1 MAAAETDRL
10 VEYFFCDPQTALGRY
25 GTPAGRSVAEC
36 GHELIAG
43 ALHRYDL
50 IDGGQFPVTLQ
61 LYRGLDNFVGHLWEQ
76 EVRVLLRA
84 AALRHPALPEIVTG
98 GYRDAEATRSTGFD
112 VSGFAY
118 VVTKGAVDSLAD
130 GGLLDELRIQHAV
143 AVRQF
148 FFLSDALSVLHG
160 QKIVHRNLWPGS
172 IDVHQDTSMPVGPER
187 LQLRLSRFEMSA
199 LIGNLLRATEMDT
212 EHTAEQVT
220 RLLLGQDTE
229 ALAYC
234 APERL
239 AYLFPEQG
247 TEPADHASS
256 DVFSLGATV
265 AEWFLPEKPGPAAP
279 SGPGQ
284 ENLLAWALKRHAA
297 LRAALDDQPDLP
309 DPLRE
314 LLTDMLAH
322 HHAQRP
328 TSYEVV
334 ERISRHYE
342 EISGYWAE
350 VSDVQRP
357 YLVAFLPA
365 ESRHTLYH
373 WGWLT
378 HDPETEEGHRELAEL
393 IEQDLCGARLVHA
406 PHGAVPYVAPGAKET
421 KREAQLLL
429 IGTRA
434 AWFCQR
440 YRPFSAL
447 GTALGPPREDTLV
460 IKYTVALDSSAGRSI
475 KDDVDR
481 TRFHRTIPSVD
492 AVAYNIHPAEFAREQ
507 AGRPKWT
514 PLIDA
519 IARAVV
525 DSPTDLIYEQ
535 AFDWLLSYQEVELQ
549 AREYAYEID
558 KDDHGGRYLTLRL
571 DAARDDARRYRNS
584 MLSHYCEDPVLRPPL
599 GDFFASFASE
609 EGGDIEVL
617 DDRNGAPR
625 RHRDRRFLVSLD
637 DQLGEQAIRVR
648 LHSDSGR
655 PADRGWIRPAGD
667 LGSVVAYRRQLHA
680 RWKLL
685 GNKVLLQ
692 QLQHPT
698 TIRGLPE
705 RWKDAGAGLV
715 GGEVVTDMLVSQP
728 FFALQGPPGTG
739 KTEMTAR
746 AVVAYLRQE
755 PAARV
760 MVSAQSNWAL
770 DNLAARI
777 LERLAPEHD
786 DEQAGGTPQAQP
798 ESDAL
803 DALTVGDVIAL
814 RVTTSSSADR
824 VDDRLRPFRPAEL
837 AEARSEALQKY
848 AAKEQKE
855 AGRDSREY
863 QLIKDWEAVSKGA
876 VPELTDR
883 IRRSANLVFATC
895 SSADPE
901 HMSIISNDE
910 PFDWVLIEEAA
921 KAWPTEIAIPL
932 SQGLRWTL
940 IGDHHQLP
948 AHRRQ
953 DVERF
958 LHDSADHP
966 DPALALHGSRS
977 AEYLRVFNMFGSL
990 FEVPAAD
997 TDRGDGYLSRPV
1009 RTLNTQFRMNRPI
1022 GDLISRV
1029 FYPDPADPAGEGL
1042 IRTGKPDEPHGYSAP
1057 EWLGDASLIWLDTH
1071 ALTGCEDEP
1080 AWKNRGEVEV
1090 VAELVSRL
1098 SPRPRPRRDG
1108 IGHDALAVL
1117 TPYRHQ
1123 TDLLRARS
1131 DLAPFVRTV
1140 HAYQGREA
1148 EVVIVSLVR
1157 DRNRS
1162 EARDQPWKNLGHLVQ
1177 PDLVNVMC
1185 SRARRLLIMVGDI
1198 EHFADSGVEFW
1209 PRVCNAFRR
1218 HGRVLPAGQ
1227 AFRD

>member
-1 MAAAETDRL
+1 MEAAETDRL

-25 GTPAGRSVAEC
+25 GTPAGRNVAEC
-36 GHELIAG
+36 SHELISG

-50 IDGGQFPVTLQ
+50 TDGGQFPVTLQ
-61 LYRGLDNFVGHLWEQ
+61 LYQGLSNVAGHLWEQ

-98 GYRDAEATRSTGFD
+98 GYRDAEATRSKGFD
-112 VSGFAY
+112 VNGFAY

-130 GGLLDELRIQHAV
+130 GGLLDDLRGQHAV

-148 FFLSDALSVLHG
+148 FFLADALSVLHG

-212 EHTAEQVT
+212 EYAAEQVT

-239 AYLFPEQG
+239 AYLFPVQG

-265 AEWFLPEKPGPAAP
+265 AEWFLPERPGPAAP
-279 SGPGQ
+279 SAPGSDH
-284 ENLLAWALKRHAA
+284 LLAWARNRHTA
-297 LRAALDDQPDLP
+297 LREALADHPDLP
-309 DPLRE
+309 GPLRA

-322 HHAQRP
+322 HHRERP

-334 ERISRHYE
+334 ERISSNYE
-342 EISGYWAE
+342 EISGHWAQ
-350 VSDVQRP
+350 VSDVQLP
-357 YLVAFLPA
+357 YLMAFLPA

-378 HDPETEEGHRELAEL
+378 HDPESEEGHRELAEL

-406 PHGAVPYVAPGAKET
+406 PHGAVPYVVPGDKQT

-429 IGTRA
+429 IGARA

-460 IKYTVALDSSAGRSI
+460 IKYTVSLDSSAGRSI
-475 KDDVDR
+475 LDDVAR
-481 TRFHRTIPSVD
+481 TRFHRTIPSVE
-492 AVAYNIHPAEFAREQ
+492 AVAYNIHPAEFARAQ

-514 PLIDA
+514 PLVDA

-525 DSPTDLIYEQ
+525 DSPTDLVYEQ

-549 AREYAYEID
+549 AREYAYEVD
-558 KDDHGGRYLTLRL
+558 KEDSGARYLTLRL
-571 DAARDDARRYRNS
+571 DAARDDARRHRNA
-584 MLSHYCEDPVLRPPL
+584 MLTYYCEDPALRPPL

-625 RHRDRRFLVSLD
+625 RHRDRRVLVSLD

-655 PADRGWIRPAGD
+655 PPDRGWIRPAGD
-667 LGSVVAYRRQLHA
+667 LGSWVAYRRQLHA

-692 QLQHPT
+692 QLQNPT
-698 TIRGLPE
+698 TIKGLPE
-705 RWKDAGAGLV
+705 RWKDAGTGLV

-746 AVVAYLRQE
+746 AVIAYLRQE

-777 LERLAPEHD
+777 LERLAPEG
-786 DEQAGGTPQAQP
+786 EQQGEAGGK
-798 ESDAL
+798 DASENRPL
-803 DALTVGDVIAL
+803 DALTVGDIIAL

-848 AAKEQKE
+848 AVRAQKE
-855 AGRDSREY
+855 AGRDSREL
-863 QLIKDWEAVSKGA
+863 QLLKEWEKVAKGA

-901 HMSIISNDE
+901 HMSVTGNEE

-932 SQGLRWTL
+932 AQGLRWTL

-966 DPALALHGSRS
+966 DPALALHGFRS

-990 FEVPAAD
+990 FDRPAAG
-997 TDRGDGYLSRPV
+997 TDRADGSLSRPV
-1009 RTLNTQFRMNRPI
+1009 RTLSTQFRMNRPI
-1022 GDLISRV
+1022 GNLISRV
-1029 FYPDPADPAGEGL
+1029 FYPDPEDPGGEGL
-1042 IRTGKPDEPHGYSAP
+1042 IRTGKADEPHGYGAP
-1057 EWLGDASLIWLDTH
+1057 EWLGDASLVWLDTH

-1098 SPRPRPRRDG
+1098 SPRPQPRREG
-1108 IGHDALAVL
+1108 GGHDALAVL
-1117 TPYRHQ
+1117 APYRQQ

-1131 DLAPFVRTV
+1131 DLAPFVHTV

-1148 EVVIVSLVR
+1148 EAVVVSLVR

-1162 EARDQPWKNLGHLVQ
+1162 EAKDQPWKNLGHLVQ

-1185 SRARRLLIMVGDI
+1185 SRARRLLVMVGDL
-1198 EHFADSGVEFW
+1198 EHFAGSGVDFW
-1209 PRVCNAFRR
+1209 AQVCEAFRQY
-1218 HGRVLPAGQ
+1218 GLVLPAGRM
-1227 AFRD
+1227 FGD